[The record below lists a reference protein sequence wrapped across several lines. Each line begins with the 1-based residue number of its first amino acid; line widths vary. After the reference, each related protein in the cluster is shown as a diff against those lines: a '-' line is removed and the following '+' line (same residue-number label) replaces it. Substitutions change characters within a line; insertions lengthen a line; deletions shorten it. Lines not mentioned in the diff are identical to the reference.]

1 MSRIAVDQNPF
12 DFIFLQETCAMMDPS
27 AKLINQFKGL
37 SDKALE
43 CKSYSIDNILK
54 CNVRWNFESGC
65 SKLITNRCIFPLIHI
80 AAGFEAAPVQLTFAS
95 LGSLSWMQYLK
106 SDLVKERLMDNFI
119 VAVSD
124 LLRHPRGLL
133 RIKRVAAG
141 KSPILKLECRWPI
154 QYQCMMWVVHG

>member
-1 MSRIAVDQNPF
+1 MSRIAVIKNLMAPF

-43 CKSYSIDNILK
+43 CESYSLDNILK
-54 CNVRWNFESGC
+54 SNVRWNFQSGC
-65 SKLITNRCIFPLIHI
+65 SKLEITNRCIFPLIHI

-95 LGSLSWMQYLK
+95 LGSLPWMQYLK

-141 KSPILKLECRWPI
+141 KSPILK
-154 QYQCMMWVVHG
+154 